1 MTIYHL
7 IFGLLTIIL
16 SIFYKTPQIYLI
28 LKNNSTRCVTLFT
41 AVCELFSYTLY
52 VIYNYRKNY
61 FFYNWGENA
70 STSLQLF
77 MILLLVL
84 YYNNEYYYKIYKN
97 NEYYKIFNHEM
108 FSTLVIVFYIGI
120 SFVFY
125 FDKFFSDNYLYILQ
139 IMSLILYLFAISY
152 VILEVYRQGC
162 IGNLSRWTIL
172 FQLLGS
178 TIKWILE
185 FFGTRD
191 IYLLIGYGLSTF
203 LSAILFYQ
211 TRIYKTKL

>member
-1 MTIYHL
+1 M
-7 IFGLLTIIL
+7 LTIVL

-28 LKNNSTRCVTLFT
+28 LENNSTRCVTLFT
-41 AVCELFSYTLY
+41 TLCELFSYTFN

-61 FFYNWGENA
+61 DFYNWGENA

-84 YYNNEYYYKIYKN
+84 YYNNEYYYKKYKEYN
-97 NEYYKIFNHEM
+97 YYKIFNYEI
-108 FSTLVIVFYIGI
+108 FSTLLVIFFISI
-120 SFVFY
+120 SFVVY
-125 FDKFFSDNYLYILQ
+125 FDRFFNVIYLYLLQ
-139 IMSLILYLFAISY
+139 IISLILYLLAISN
-152 VILEVYRQGC
+152 VIIEIYKQES

-172 FQLLGS
+172 FQFLGS
-178 TIKWILE
+178 IIKWILQ

-203 LSAILFYQ
+203 LSAILYYQ
-211 TRIYKTKL
+211 TRIYKNKL